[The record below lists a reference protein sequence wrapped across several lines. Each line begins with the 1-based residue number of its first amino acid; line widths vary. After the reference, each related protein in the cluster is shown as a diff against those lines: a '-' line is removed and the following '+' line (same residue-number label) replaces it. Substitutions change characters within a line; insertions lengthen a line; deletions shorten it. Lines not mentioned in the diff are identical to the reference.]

1 MRSSRPLRAAT
12 PLLALAALLLGAT
25 TVGAEGPLRFPF
37 VPIDGWYVQQ
47 GYDRGTHDGYE
58 RYALDLAR
66 RDGGAGSAIV
76 APASGTVAWVDETYG
91 CVSVALGRDDLHL
104 STCHVEPLAGI
115 ARGQAI
121 AAGAPLGAVAAP
133 GARGNG
139 NMAHVH
145 IALYRDPSGGRDRS
159 QRVAVPFDGANAL
172 SGIAFPAGQEHTGK
186 DVAKLTPG
194 PLPPSA
200 NPFPPQELRAGANAI
215 AYLGPALP
223 PAQAFAS
230 LGQTYRALYGWD
242 AEARRWRIHLPGAL
256 ESSDLALV
264 RPFTAYWLI
273 SDGAATYLPPATSI
287 AAPAETPLS
296 AGGNFIVYPGADTP
310 VAALAARLDGALLAI
325 YGWDA
330 ENGRWRVYF
339 PAVDPALATLR
350 RWGVYWLIL
359 TRDATLPTP

>member
-1 MRSSRPLRAAT
+1 MRSSLPRRAA

-25 TVGAEGPLRFPF
+25 AVRADGPLRFPF
-37 VPIDGWYVQQ
+37 VPLDGWYVQQ

-76 APASGTVAWVDETYG
+76 APAGGTVAWVDEAYG

-104 STCHVEPLAGI
+104 SACHVEPLAGI

-121 AAGAPLGAVAAP
+121 AAGAPIGAVAAP

-194 PLPPSA
+194 IAPSA
-200 NPFPPQELRAGANAI
+200 NPYPPQELRAGANAI

-230 LGQTYRALYGWD
+230 LGRTYRALYGWD
-242 AEARRWRIHLPGAL
+242 AEARRWRVHLPGAL
-256 ESSDLALV
+256 ESSDLELV

-273 SDGAATYLPPATSI
+273 AGSATTYLPPATSI

-310 VAALAARLDGALLAI
+310 VAALSAQLDGALSAI
-325 YGWDA
+325 FGWDA

-339 PAVDPALATLR
+339 PAVDPAFTTLR
-350 RWGVYWLIL
+350 RWGVYWVVVANETHI
-359 TRDATLPTP
+359 ANP